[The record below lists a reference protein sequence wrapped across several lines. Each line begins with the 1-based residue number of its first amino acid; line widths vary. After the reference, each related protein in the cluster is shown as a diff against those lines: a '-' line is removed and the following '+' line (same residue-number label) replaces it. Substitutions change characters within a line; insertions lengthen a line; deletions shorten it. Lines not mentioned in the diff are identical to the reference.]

1 MPIADRNPTVKE
13 ADPAHSP
20 RTVCRSNSVF
30 YPEVG
35 KTEVEGS
42 CFGKLSDYPLYV

>member
-13 ADPAHSP
+13 ADSPHSP